1 MRLFFLV
8 TLTMLLM
15 LAFTGTAMA
24 AWPNG
29 GQGDQYNPVNTAM
42 QTAVAGVGLPPDT
55 FIAIYDSA
63 LAGDTSGYSD
73 TQLAAACEVLSGLS
87 SYKAVLTDYDTVSSQ
102 LGCGTRLA
110 SAGPTRSSLPSTGI
124 ALALIGG
131 SSLVGLGAA
140 SRLLKRNRD

>member
-1 MRLFFLV
+1 MRLFLLV
-8 TLTMLLM
+8 TLTMLIM

-24 AWPNG
+24 AWPAG

-55 FIAIYDSA
+55 FVSIYDSA
-63 LAGDTSGYSD
+63 VAGDTSGYTD

-87 SYKAVLTDYDTVSSQ
+87 SYKAVLTDYDSVSNQ

-110 SAGPTRSSLPSTGI
+110 ASAPTRSSLPSTGF

-131 SSLVGLGAA
+131 SGLLGVGAA
-140 SRLLKRNRD
+140 SRLLKKERG